1 MIIATKFRENL
12 YPGYALWPLGGIKM
26 PSGPII
32 PMIPRAWGVVISHFH
47 FRRSL
52 RSCKAP
58 SELAAAA
65 AANTAAAAN
74 LLLRKHQIASIF
86 QHYYPEGHWGY
97 VVLLCA
103 FLVQVRVARF
113 T

>member
-1 MIIATKFRENL
+1 M
-12 YPGYALWPLGGIKM
+12 
-26 PSGPII
+26 
-32 PMIPRAWGVVISHFH
+32 
-47 FRRSL
+47 RS
-52 RSCKAP
+52 SKAP

-103 FLVQVRVARF
+103 FLVQVLRKSVTATLLGTAKKCHGNQMALYCVAL
-113 T
+113 TGVTLTD

>member
-1 MIIATKFRENL
+1 M
-12 YPGYALWPLGGIKM
+12 
-26 PSGPII
+26 
-32 PMIPRAWGVVISHFH
+32 
-47 FRRSL
+47 RS
-52 RSCKAP
+52 SKAP

-103 FLVQVRVARF
+103 FLVQVSIKFSCFCICLNTFCLFARPILA
-113 T
+113 